1 MDNLLLFT
9 KEDENILNKYT
20 LISKNSLEEKEYENY
35 VEKYPALE
43 NEDLYIVNDMS
54 KEERENLN
62 NLMAKPLLVFSNI
75 NNEETAEK
83 IKQQLYTTQTNS
95 STINLAQQTNQ
106 INVIDIIKNMPEE
119 KLDQIL
125 EKVQEQVNQMNESI
139 ISQAAIVQ
147 VKNEYKQI
155 GMDTDKIQND
165 YIFMAGLQMLGV
177 AFISMVSAIIVMLL
191 SARVAAMLGRTLR
204 DKVFKKVMGFSTKEF
219 REYSTASLI
228 TRSTN
233 DIAQIQNLITML
245 FRVVVYAPI
254 IGIGGVFH
262 VMNNSDN
269 SMAWIIAL
277 AVGAIIVIVLA
288 LFSVA
293 MPKFKKLQD
302 LIDRLNLVSREILTG
317 LPVIR
322 AFNTHKR
329 EEERFDDSNK
339 DLMKANIFVNRAM
352 SIMMPALSFIM
363 NSIMLLI
370 VWVGGHKVDEGV
382 MQVGDMMAFI

>member
-165 YIFMAGLQMLGV
+165 YIFMTGLQMLGV

-204 DKVFKKVMGFSTKEF
+204 DKVFKKVIGFSTKEF
-219 REYSTASLI
+219 R
-228 TRSTN
+228 
-233 DIAQIQNLITML
+233 
-245 FRVVVYAPI
+245 
-254 IGIGGVFH
+254 
-262 VMNNSDN
+262 
-269 SMAWIIAL
+269 
-277 AVGAIIVIVLA
+277 
-288 LFSVA
+288 
-293 MPKFKKLQD
+293 
-302 LIDRLNLVSREILTG
+302 
-317 LPVIR
+317 
-322 AFNTHKR
+322 
-329 EEERFDDSNK
+329 
-339 DLMKANIFVNRAM
+339 
-352 SIMMPALSFIM
+352 
-363 NSIMLLI
+363 
-370 VWVGGHKVDEGV
+370 
-382 MQVGDMMAFI
+382 